1 MWITYCPNTIGHILH
16 SLPLLRIVHP
26 FPVKC
31 LFIPHWNI
39 TYTWVCFCPFYSVPC
54 LKQYHTVLI
63 TLQYIFLA
71 GRVNPHF
78 FSYIFLAV
86 FPHLLFQRLF
96 TVECGNDNVR
106 GSFLQTR
113 TEDYLVLVQPRTML
127 CLYTYIYIH
136 THPYLKTLSCIV
148 SVYLN
153 FTDVFITVLFF
164 I

>member
-1 MWITYCPNTIGHILH
+1 MINSSKDVIRFIKMWITYCPNTIGHILH
-16 SLPLLRIVHP
+16 SLPRIVHP

-39 TYTWVCFCPFYSVPC
+39 TYTWVCFWPFYSLPC

-63 TLQYIFLA
+63 TLRYIFLV

-78 FSYIFLAV
+78 FSNIFLAI

-106 GSFLQTR
+106 GNFLQTR
-113 TEDYLVLVQPRTML
+113 TEDYLVLVQP
-127 CLYTYIYIH
+127 LYFSFPNLVTKHYIKALVIMGGKRYRL
-136 THPYLKTLSCIV
+136 P
-148 SVYLN
+148 SVC
-153 FTDVFITVLFF
+153 
-164 I
+164 